1 MTLKQDSVFAVVSRA
16 GDAQISLPGVDE
28 YFLTQRLVESR
39 RIIGEIV
46 GLSKLPLFIQF
57 SGGRDSMAM
66 LGLVQEVTDNYICTY
81 MATGL
86 EFHGVIQF
94 VKETCERLG
103 ARLLISNPSMHL
115 GNLFKRIEQFQSF
128 PGLIATWCCRDLKLR
143 PQKKMLIKT
152 FGKGTFYKLEGIRLS
167 ESVRRRYI
175 YKEYTGNPIREDG
188 EFRGSYEVFP
198 IINWNDADVLN
209 YLEMKG
215 LPTMGHYKEF
225 GVSGCA
231 FCPFY
236 QPDIYRQVFR
246 KYIDFPLYR
255 RVIEWENRLDK
266 PSVNGYYFLRDIRH
280 EILTG
285 IPAEPEGPEGQ
296 SLSPCMMMFMGEMVP
311 TCSVYGHTYID
322 GECFRCEEAEPV
334 S

>member
-1 MTLKQDSVFAVVSRA
+1 MAAESIVNGA
-16 GDAQISLPGVDE
+16 GAEQLSLPGVDA

-39 RIIGEIV
+39 RIVREIAAK
-46 GLSKLPLFIQF
+46 SKLPLFIQF

-86 EFHGVIQF
+86 EFKGVIPF
-94 VKETCERLG
+94 VKETCRKLG
-103 ARLLISNPSMHL
+103 ARLMISNPGMHK
-115 GNLFKRIEQFQSF
+115 GNLFKRIETFQSF

-143 PQKKMLIKT
+143 PQKKMLIQV

-167 ESVRRRYI
+167 ESVRRKYM

-198 IINWNDADVLN
+198 IINWTDRDVLN

-215 LPTMGHYKEF
+215 LPTMRHYQEF
-225 GVSGCA
+225 GLSGCA

-236 QPDIYRQVFR
+236 QPDIYKQVLG
-246 KYIDFPLYR
+246 KYPDYPLYK

-266 PSVNGYYFLRDIRH
+266 PSVGGYYFLRDIKR

-285 IPAEPEGPEGQ
+285 VRAVPVAPIQEAA
-296 SLSPCMMMFMGEMVP
+296 SPCMMMFEGEMVL
-311 TCSVYGHTYID
+311 TCNVYGHTFLG
-322 GECFRCEEAEPV
+322 GECVRCKEPAPEPV